1 MDIGL
6 TEFLK
11 RKPDPPKK
19 KVFASTDGFGNGDL
33 ITDTIC
39 GVTSRLAGLK
49 LNGQFIG
56 VQSSHPPLVVYTR
69 TKFFFFYLPK
79 TF

>member
-1 MDIGL
+1 MDVGL
-6 TEFLK
+6 TELLK
-11 RKPDPPKK
+11 RKLDPPPQKN
-19 KVFASTDGFGNGDL
+19 VFASTDGFGNGDL

-56 VQSSHPPLVVYTR
+56 VQSSHPPLVVNTR
-69 TKFFFFYLPK
+69 TKFFFLFA
-79 TF
+79 